1 MFPSRSNG
9 YNPVEEIDLEDLH
22 ADGRRRVSE
31 NLATR
36 EYDLR
41 QSWLTTLMRAIRA
54 VDYLDESQLPQSSK
68 NAAYYTPLAESVR
81 RRELGRVLRHPEILV
96 PLVLSGVLEAVACLS
111 TVAAPLL
118 LQRVLREPSDPGHL
132 LALFGISLLAAVAGR
147 SKDQICRVL
156 AVRVSSIL
164 QLALFRYI
172 VMASLLLSQTQANA
186 KVASAMEK
194 YLGYDE
200 RRITMLS
207 QAFQRIK
214 GIKLLQLESIITK
227 KIADIRELQLV
238 ALTRRLRLVFCFFI
252 SVNQMIPG
260 LTALVSFISYWAN
273 HQALNAEVIFPA
285 LTLFELSH
293 SPASKLSLA
302 VTRQFSILPS
312 VFRVRDIL
320 RQEEVYEQSS
330 GRPDDIDIA
339 INLDKATISY
349 PGLATNSD
357 IANEYSAF
365 RLDALTLQI
374 PRGRLTG
381 IYGASGAGKSTLIK
395 GIVGECVAQPP
406 LSVKVYGSCA
416 LGRQDPWIMQGT
428 VRDNILLGQPYEELR
443 YRQVLRDCCLE
454 DDLDT
459 FPGSDQA
466 LVASNGATLSG
477 GQRARISL
485 ARALY
490 SQAEIVLLDDPLSA
504 VDTRVGQSLWNDCI
518 RKLSQTVIVATHQ
531 VDLLPQCDNI
541 VVLDKGRIIAQGPP
555 DQVLKHSFFDGSTL
569 LNGPKE
575 LSTPIH
581 DQAQSVS
588 PAPNTTNSKAVALGE
603 EVRVRGSVDRALYG
617 VYLRYSGGYPYIAAL
632 SAIFCLTVGTR
643 ILGNLWLAWWV
654 RDTLNWAQRLYMSG
668 YIGVMLSQAVFVA
681 LVGVYLVSGSVQ
693 ASRHIHEGVLARLF
707 NADMDLFDRQPLG
720 RITNRLS
727 VDIEGIDFRLI
738 NAADGLLLAASSL
751 LASTIVLAMSSP
763 YLILAILPIGYIT
776 SRIQLLYGV
785 SAREVRRLCSVL
797 DSPVL
802 TVINEA
808 MCARASLQAYSAI
821 ELFEERHR
829 AVLSKAMAGISVR
842 YALETWVT
850 VRVELVSVLLLGA
863 TCALCG
869 LGVLTTVQAGLT
881 LSLSITLAKHLDTF
895 LWSLINLDVEM
906 NSMERLNQYL
916 MLPAPERYS
925 PSIGRE
931 IAPSWPESGSVTFSG
946 VGVTYAQA
954 SQPSLHAFDLVVP
967 AGAKVGIVG
976 RSGSGKSTIIA
987 ALTGLVPLIAGTIQ
1001 IDNVDLAT
1009 VSLRQRRQAVH
1020 VLAQDAVLFEGT
1032 LRENLDPSQCSNDV
1046 DMLGALSAVAWHQLE
1061 VQSDGVDRESVL
1073 DQQILAGGTNLSAG
1087 QAQLVALARAV
1098 LVRPRILVLDEATA
1112 NVDQST
1118 DERIQRTLQQSFR
1131 HSTIL
1136 CVAHRATS
1144 VSWMDRVITMADGR
1158 KVG

>member
-1 MFPSRSNG
+1 
-9 YNPVEEIDLEDLH
+9 
-22 ADGRRRVSE
+22 
-31 NLATR
+31 
-36 EYDLR
+36 
-41 QSWLTTLMRAIRA
+41 
-54 VDYLDESQLPQSSK
+54 
-68 NAAYYTPLAESVR
+68 
-81 RRELGRVLRHPEILV
+81 
-96 PLVLSGVLEAVACLS
+96 
-111 TVAAPLL
+111 
-118 LQRVLREPSDPGHL
+118 
-132 LALFGISLLAAVAGR
+132 
-147 SKDQICRVL
+147 
-156 AVRVSSIL
+156 
-164 QLALFRYI
+164 
-172 VMASLLLSQTQANA
+172 
-186 KVASAMEK
+186 
-194 YLGYDE
+194 
-200 RRITMLS
+200 
-207 QAFQRIK
+207 
-214 GIKLLQLESIITK
+214 
-227 KIADIRELQLV
+227 
-238 ALTRRLRLVFCFFI
+238 
-252 SVNQMIPG
+252 MIPG
-260 LTALVSFISYWAN
+260 LTALVSFISYWAS
-273 HQALNAEVIFPA
+273 HPALNAEVIFPA

-293 SPASKLSLA
+293 SPSSRLSLA

-349 PGLATNSD
+349 PGLAKKPD
-357 IANEYSAF
+357 IADEYSAF

-381 IYGASGAGKSTLIK
+381 IYGPSGAGKSTLIK

-466 LVASNGATLSG
+466 LVAGNGATLSG

-504 VDTRVGQSLWNDCI
+504 VDAR
-518 RKLSQTVIVATHQ
+518 VATHQ
-531 VDLLPQCDNI
+531 VDLLPQCDHI

-643 ILGNLWLAWWV
+643 FLGNLWLAWWA

-668 YIGVMLSQAVFVA
+668 YIGAMLSQAVFVA
-681 LVGVYLVSGSVQ
+681 LVGVYLVSRSVQ
-693 ASRHIHEGVLARLF
+693 ASRRIHEGVLARLF
-707 NADMDLFDRQPLG
+707 NADMDLFDQQPLG

-738 NAADGLLLAASSL
+738 NAANGLLLAASSL

-785 SAREVRRLCSVL
+785 SAREVCRLCSVL

-808 MCARASLQAYSAI
+808 MCARASIQAYSAI

-906 NSMERLNQYL
+906 NSMERLNKYL

-931 IAPSWPESGSVTFSG
+931 IAPSWPESGSVKFLG
-946 VGVTYAQA
+946 VGVTYAQE

-967 AGAKVGIVG
+967 AGAKVGINSG
-976 RSGSGKSTIIA
+976 LADFTHLPGSGKSTIIA
-987 ALTGLVPLIAGTIQ
+987 ALTGLVPLIAGTIR
-1001 IDNVDLAT
+1001 IYNVDLAT

-1032 LRENLDPSQCSNDV
+1032 LRENLDPSRCSNDV

-1073 DQQILAGGTNLSAG
+1073 DQHILAGGTNLSAG
-1087 QAQLVALARAV
+1087 QAQLVALARA
-1098 LVRPRILVLDEATA
+1098 RILVLDEATA

-1131 HSTIL
+1131 DSTIL

-1144 VSWMDRVITMADGR
+1144 VAWMDCVITMADGR